1 MEISPAS
8 LPQISLAIRVPL
20 SLSLTLTLTAH
31 TPGMEPLVE
40 VHTDR
45 EMEIA
50 LQAGAKVIGVNN
62 RNLHTFKLDLDTTER
77 AIGIAKKMGFTWE
90 LKPGGPVPDIMI
102 AALSGIT
109 SSDDVA
115 IFRKAGVSCVLV
127 GETLMKSTNPKQTIA
142 ELLGE
147 VPAEGDGSK
156 RVLVKTCGVTS
167 ALDAEAALQAGANM
181 IGKCD
186 LFPCHC
192 IDYLDTCEPLGCI
205 GRAVQHSMSVGRL
218 FISVTIAI

>member
-1 MEISPAS
+1 
-8 LPQISLAIRVPL
+8 
-20 SLSLTLTLTAH
+20 
-31 TPGMEPLVE
+31 MEPLVE

-77 AIGIAKKMGFTWE
+77 AIGIAKKMGYTWKLTPE
-90 LKPGGPVPDIMI
+90 GVPDVLI

-115 IFRKAGVSCVLV
+115 LFRSAGVSCVLV
-127 GETLMKSTNPKQTIA
+127 GETLMKSSNPKQTIA

-147 VPAEGDGSK
+147 VKAEEDNAK

-167 ALDAEAALQAGANM
+167 AADAEVALQSGASM
-181 IGKCD
+181 IGTFIILCT
-186 LFPCHC
+186 
-192 IDYLDTCEPLGCI
+192 YN
-205 GRAVQHSMSVGRL
+205 RL
-218 FISVTIAI
+218 QCVCL

>member
-1 MEISPAS
+1 MKYS
-8 LPQISLAIRVPL
+8 LHYVFIFFSCCLCTHIICHHPVV
-20 SLSLTLTLTAH
+20 
-31 TPGMEPLVE
+31 GMEPLVE

-77 AIGIAKKMGFTWE
+77 AIGIAKSKGFTWQLTPE
-90 LKPGGPVPDIMI
+90 KTHPDIMI

-109 SSDDVA
+109 SSDDVSL
-115 IFRKAGVSCVLV
+115 FRKAGVSCVLV
-127 GETLMKSTNPKQTIA
+127 GETLMKSSNPKQTIA

-147 VPAEGDGSK
+147 VPAEGDASK

-167 ALDAEAALQAGANM
+167 ASDAEAALQAGASF
-181 IGKCD
+181 IGT
-186 LFPCHC
+186 
-192 IDYLDTCEPLGCI
+192 YY
-205 GRAVQHSMSVGRL
+205 
-218 FISVTIAI
+218 IA

>member
-1 MEISPAS
+1 
-8 LPQISLAIRVPL
+8 
-20 SLSLTLTLTAH
+20 
-31 TPGMEPLVE
+31 MEPLVE

-127 GETLMKSTNPKQTIA
+127 GETLMKSSNPKQTIA

-147 VPAEGDGSK
+147 VPSEGDGSK

-167 ALDAEAALQAGANM
+167 AVDAEAALQAGASM
-181 IGKCD
+181 IGECD
-186 LFPCHC
+186 ILPSSYYLFIGYLVLTC
-192 IDYLDTCEPLGCI
+192 ID
-205 GRAVQHSMSVGRL
+205 RA
-218 FISVTIAI
+218 